1 MNETKLLGNRI
12 PRDYFITKG
21 AGESD
26 ITIHA
31 GSFHLALKEAGIER
45 ANIMSYSS
53 IMPGIAREIKQP
65 IDYAHGEVMESI
77 LSVGNCHKGERIS
90 VGIIHGW
97 LYNKRTQDRMG
108 GLVCERQG
116 DYSIDELEEQL
127 HLSLQELYSNGFDE
141 DYDLRDI
148 RIDTET
154 ISPKKE
160 YGTALVAI
168 CFVNHVYPQ
177 MEKPVEMDA
186 MLKKVIEQATEK
198 AKQNAKDKELAEA

>member
-1 MNETKLLGNRI
+1 MNNTQLLGNRV
-12 PRDYFITKG
+12 PQDYFITKG

-53 IMPGIAREIKQP
+53 IMPGIAREIEQP
-65 IDYAHGEVMESI
+65 MDYEHGEVMESI
-77 LSVGNCHKGERIS
+77 LSAGNCRKGERIS

-97 LYNKRTQDRMG
+97 LYHSQTQERIG

-116 DYSIDELEEQL
+116 DYSTDELHEQL
-127 HLSLQELYSNGFDE
+127 HLSLQELYTNGFDD
-141 DYDLRDI
+141 DYDLKDI
-148 RIDTET
+148 TINTESIIPT
-154 ISPKKE
+154 KE

-177 MEKPVEMDA
+177 MEMQVE
-186 MLKKVIEQATEK
+186 LSK
-198 AKQNAKDKELAEA
+198 AS